1 MERELYLQCYTG
13 ADCQKLLGAMLA
25 LGTDREG
32 LEKRLSALVQCPVQI
47 LAQKEENRIPEVL
60 VQTVRAENPVF
71 EQAEIWK
78 HITQSTATEKTK
90 TRLFELFSYSR
101 RVLKKEA
108 EFIKGAAVLLA
119 LEELGFENFIVSSVT
134 ETVGSSEKGPLPGS
148 YLLELIENYQI
159 PMHFVSGKAEKSSP
173 LGMLVLAL
181 CKKEG
186 DFPPSACIEKAGV
199 GSTLGKTAAAEKEG
213 LRAMILHSP
222 GEKKELLKP
231 ESTLNPG
238 ERQDTVSVLETN
250 VDDCSGEQLGY
261 AIECLMRAGAL
272 DASCFPISMK
282 KHRPAYMLQVIC
294 KEDRQETLEDIIFRE
309 TTSIGLRR
317 YKENRRILPRTIEE
331 VALKD
336 GHKVRIK
343 VCLHHGQRFCYPE
356 YETVR
361 QICEETGRAFRD
373 VYDEASAVAG
383 GYYEDI

>member
-1 MERELYLQCYTG
+1 MSPFLALISVKYTFDALIFLSSCVSYLLSIVFMLYFIIERKKKQEAIEQVWKENFIYNVIQER
-13 ADCQKLLGAMLA
+13 DSQKLLGAMLA

-186 DFPPSACIEKAGV
+186 DFPPSACIEKAE
-199 GSTLGKTAAAEKEG
+199 SEAHWEK
-213 LRAMILHSP
+213 
-222 GEKKELLKP
+222 LL
-231 ESTLNPG
+231 
-238 ERQDTVSVLETN
+238 
-250 VDDCSGEQLGY
+250 
-261 AIECLMRAGAL
+261 
-272 DASCFPISMK
+272 
-282 KHRPAYMLQVIC
+282 
-294 KEDRQETLEDIIFRE
+294 
-309 TTSIGLRR
+309 
-317 YKENRRILPRTIEE
+317 LPKR
-331 VALKD
+331 K
-336 GHKVRIK
+336 GF
-343 VCLHHGQRFCYPE
+343 GQ
-356 YETVR
+356 
-361 QICEETGRAFRD
+361 
-373 VYDEASAVAG
+373 
-383 GYYEDI
+383 

>member
-32 LEKRLSALVQCPVQI
+32 LEKRLSALAEQCPVQI
-47 LAQKEENRIPEVL
+47 LAQKEENLIPEVL

-159 PMHFVSGKAEKSSP
+159 PMHFVSGKTEKSSP

-186 DFPPSACIEKAGV
+186 DFPPFLCLYRKSRSRKHIGKNCCCRKGRASGNDSSQSRQEKR
-199 GSTLGKTAAAEKEG
+199 TFETRKHLKT
-213 LRAMILHSP
+213 R
-222 GEKKELLKP
+222 
-231 ESTLNPG
+231 
-238 ERQDTVSVLETN
+238 R
-250 VDDCSGEQLGY
+250 
-261 AIECLMRAGAL
+261 RAGY
-272 DASCFPISMK
+272 SK
-282 KHRPAYMLQVIC
+282 
-294 KEDRQETLEDIIFRE
+294 
-309 TTSIGLRR
+309 
-317 YKENRRILPRTIEE
+317 RT
-331 VALKD
+331 
-336 GHKVRIK
+336 GNQCR
-343 VCLHHGQRFCYPE
+343 
-356 YETVR
+356 
-361 QICEETGRAFRD
+361 
-373 VYDEASAVAG
+373 
-383 GYYEDI
+383 